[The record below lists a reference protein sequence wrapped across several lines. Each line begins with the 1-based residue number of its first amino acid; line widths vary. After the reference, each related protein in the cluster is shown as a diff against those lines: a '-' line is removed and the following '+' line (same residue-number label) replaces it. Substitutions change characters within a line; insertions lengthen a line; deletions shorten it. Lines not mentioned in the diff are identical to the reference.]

1 MQVLKLA
8 RTDTMNI
15 KDIEQIC
22 KELNLSEDFKNLLIH
37 EEVQTVKINCLPL
50 EPYYKVV
57 NKATFERLSTKVERM
72 KELMTVIDSLTIEQ
86 SEIIYRRNKI
96 PAVIDY
102 KKIKSLY
109 NSYLLEYESLISTCE
124 HIEKLE
130 TDDGAEL
137 HINPMGF
144 KIRKHLK
151 SMQHGQ
157 ELKQVRLDYRTVL
170 SHQLVVTYDELQQK
184 LAEVESNAYYQ
195 KCVKDY
201 NALKAQKSELRKELA
216 NLKKSLSEV
225 RVAKKCALFSSEER
239 DKTGNIKI
247 SGIQWVSD
255 TYKSKRIIT
264 Y

>member
-1 MQVLKLA
+1 M
-8 RTDTMNI
+8 DI

-22 KELNLSEDFKNLLIH
+22 KDLKLSDAFKRLIIH
-37 EEVQTVKINCLPL
+37 EELETVKINCLPTD
-50 EPYYKVV
+50 PYYVVV
-57 NKATFERLSTKVERM
+57 NKGVFEKLSMKVERM
-72 KELMTVIDSLTIEQ
+72 KALMTLIDSLTIEQ

-109 NSYLLEYESLISTCE
+109 SSYLLEYESLVSTCE
-124 HIEKLE
+124 HVEKFE
-130 TDDGAEL
+130 TEDPAEL
-137 HINPMGF
+137 KINPLGF
-144 KIRKHLK
+144 KIQKHLK
-151 SMQHGQ
+151 SMQQGQ

-170 SHQLVVTYDELQQK
+170 SHQLVVTYDELQKK
-184 LAEVESNAYYQ
+184 LAEVESNTYYQ
-195 KCVKDY
+195 KCVTDY

-225 RVAKKCALFSSEER
+225 RVSKKCALFSAEER
-239 DKTGNIKI
+239 DKNGRIKI

>member
-1 MQVLKLA
+1 MM
-8 RTDTMNI
+8 TT

-22 KELNLSEDFKNLLIH
+22 KELRLSEDFKNLLIH
-37 EEVQTVKINCLPL
+37 EEVETVKINCLPVK
-50 EPYYKVV
+50 PYYNVV
-57 NKATFERLSTKVERM
+57 NKTTFERLSLKVERM

-86 SEIIYRRNKI
+86 SEILYRRNKI
-96 PAVIDY
+96 PVVIEY
-102 KKIKSLY
+102 KKIRSLY
-109 NSYLLEYESLISTCE
+109 NSLLLQYESLVTTCE
-124 HIEKLE
+124 RIKKVE
-130 TDDGAEL
+130 TDSAEL
-137 HINPMGF
+137 HINPLGF
-144 KIRKHLK
+144 KIRKHLE
-151 SMQHGQ
+151 SMQRGQ

-195 KCVKDY
+195 KCVNDY
-201 NALKAQKSELRKELA
+201 NALKAQKLELRKELA

-225 RVAKKCALFSSEER
+225 RVAKKCALFSAEER

-247 SGIQWVSD
+247 SGIQWVSN